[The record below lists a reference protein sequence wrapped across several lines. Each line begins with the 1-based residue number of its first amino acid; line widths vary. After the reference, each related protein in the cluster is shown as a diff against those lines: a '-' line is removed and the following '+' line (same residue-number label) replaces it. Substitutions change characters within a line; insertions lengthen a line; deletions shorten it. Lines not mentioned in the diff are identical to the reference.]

1 MMDFLNSK
9 KFAQSVVDGSPKM
22 SQVVTDFL
30 AQDATLHIDTSLHHT
45 TCLCCS
51 LKMTHCVIECVYV
64 GLFS

>member
-30 AQDATLHIDTSLHHT
+30 AQDTTLHIDTSLIIQHV
-45 TCLCCS
+45 
-51 LKMTHCVIECVYV
+51 CVAH
-64 GLFS
+64 